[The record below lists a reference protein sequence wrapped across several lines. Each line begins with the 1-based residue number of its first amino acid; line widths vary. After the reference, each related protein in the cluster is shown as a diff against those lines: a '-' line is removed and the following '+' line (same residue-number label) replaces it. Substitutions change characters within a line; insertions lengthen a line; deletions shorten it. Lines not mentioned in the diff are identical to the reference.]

1 MFTGVDA
8 DGNTSY
14 KSMLLR
20 GLVGAATGG
29 ASEYVYTPTDAL
41 YRMKDG
47 VDRGE
52 SGAALFTKAVG
63 GAIADEMI
71 GRAVGGAL
79 TRSIGYVANKC
90 PALTKTVSEYADDIY
105 KRLSKPIG
113 GVKPATLTPH
123 LAAKKAAMQSA
134 LDSLDQG
141 DDAAVRA
148 LYKNGGMED
157 LARLE
162 SGHHIT
168 PAQAQ
173 KLNAVLSNT
182 TDEAV
187 DGATRRTLSQFGDD
201 TGVKVD
207 EVLVGDS
214 GSSSR
219 SMGPRS
225 VRTDADRTLVS
236 KFNQADLDAYAK
248 RNGMSV
254 DEAYDTLSKKLTGMQ
269 QTNIDEALKGK
280 GLTAADVDC
289 KCYDRIGGGGTQP
302 DCYPEGFTNARQ
314 AQGRTTVYQ
323 ADADGNFSRSYQ
335 TSGQATVD
343 QDQLMRAQFGGE
355 MSPDPTRI
363 GSDELPKLL
372 DQQKLSAAGHSDAKS
387 LAKSVT
393 RSDYV
398 AGRVGQPLGNPD
410 LVDVA
415 GKIAANPQGQQA
427 ILQSH
432 GMTESQFVSRARDM
446 VVNYK
451 PQL

>member
-1 MFTGVDA
+1 MDA

-14 KSMLLR
+14 SSMLLR
-20 GLVGAATGG
+20 GIVGAATLGS
-29 ASEYVYTPTDAL
+29 SEFVYTPTDAL

-63 GAIADEMI
+63 GAIVDELI

-79 TRSIGYVANKC
+79 TKGIGYVANKF

-105 KRLSKPIG
+105 KRLNKPIG
-113 GVKPATLTPH
+113 GAKPAALTPG
-123 LAAKKAAMQSA
+123 LAAKKAALEAA
-134 LDSLDQG
+134 LDSG
-141 DDAAVRA
+141 DDDAVRA
-148 LYKNGGMED
+148 LYKSGGMED
-157 LARLE
+157 MARLE
-162 SGHHIT
+162 SGGHIS

-173 KLNAVLSNT
+173 KLNGVLTGT

-187 DGATRRTLSQFGDD
+187 DTATRKTLSQFRDD

-207 EVLVGDS
+207 EMLVGDS

-219 SMGPRS
+219 SLGPRS

-236 KFNQADLDAYAK
+236 RFNQADLDAYAK

-254 DEAYDTLSKKLTGMQ
+254 DEAYDSLSKKLTGMQ
-269 QTNIDEALKGK
+269 QSNVDEALKAK
-280 GLTAADVDC
+280 GLTATDVDC
-289 KCYDRIGGGGTQP
+289 KCYDRIGGGAGQS

-314 AQGRTTVYQ
+314 AQGRTSVYQ
-323 ADADGNFSRSYQ
+323 TDADGNFSRSYQ

-343 QDQLMRAQFGGE
+343 QNQLMKAQYGGE
-355 MSPDPTRI
+355 MAPDPSRI

-372 DQQKLSAAGHSDAKS
+372 EQQKMSAASHTDAKS
-387 LAKSVT
+387 LAKAVT

-398 AGRVGQPLGNPD
+398 AGRAGQPLGNPD
-410 LVDVA
+410 LVDIA

-432 GMTESQFVSRARDM
+432 GLTEGQFVSSARDM
-446 VVNYK
+446 LTRYK